1 MRYAWKIPDAGE
13 RQQNVSPPYGGVNLP
28 ARSDAI
34 FAAAPDCGRSIV
46 ALAMSDRRRG
56 RWRHKAWIDVAK
68 AAVAG
73 DHMRRAFF
81 DAAKF
86 AIPHHVAGAE
96 ILHRA
101 PRRIAEAAGVA
112 RRHAKA
118 HRCRKSGRRQ
128 CRSKDDR
135 HSAKFKPPRRR
146 RKTRPP
152 TAALLKRV
160 PG

>member
-1 MRYAWKIPDAGE
+1 M
-13 RQQNVSPPYGGVNLP
+13 
-28 ARSDAI
+28 
-34 FAAAPDCGRSIV
+34 
-46 ALAMSDRRRG
+46 ALAMSDRRRS
-56 RWRHKAWIDVAK
+56 RRRHKAWIDVAE

-73 DHMRRAFF
+73 DHMRRAFL

-118 HRCRKSGRRQ
+118 HRCRKYVSEFSYRRNM
-128 CRSKDDR
+128 R
-135 HSAKFKPPRRR
+135 HSHWSMFNLLVHAFALPRLQE
-146 RKTRPP
+146 T
-152 TAALLKRV
+152 
-160 PG
+160 